1 MHDYL
6 SLAMMLQPIDETSLI
21 LFDVSNEEKGRI
33 IRQYNRALANA
44 QGDGTDVAQIFLK
57 PLISQYEKWGDPA
70 LMFGLCLAREG
81 QFKRAEGSL
90 AYAIAGVLQSEQY
103 LTIAQEALRMVR
115 EDIKNPPENLPPVEI
130 SDKIKSAQMASGES
144 PAQRTNFQA
153 PILRR
158 AQKEYEAPRMATVKE
173 RRDIMMRSG
182 GTGDELPDDQLEI
195 EDVRTPG
202 DKMRS
207 AVKVFAVIFSLA
219 CIALIIIFGVIPFVK
234 QSQEEAAVAA
244 EAAEQRDYLLDQLQR
259 RSQDPEVSSILNSYN
274 NKYGPGA
281 ETAVETVASES
292 ETETTT
298 EATTE
303 EIPAAQ
309 VAETTTA
316 ETTAEGETEDETAE
330 GEDNETNP
338 EEN

>member
-281 ETAVETVASES
+281 ETAVETAASES

-316 ETTAEGETEDETAE
+316 ETTAEGETEEETAE